1 VQHFLETWGYA
12 AIFLLTVLES
22 ACIPIPSEVTLGLG
36 GALASGATI
45 AGTKGDLSL
54 GLVIV
59 VGILGSIVGSLLAYV
74 VGRVGGRPFV
84 DRFGRYV
91 LVTQRDLDRAHD
103 WFARR
108 GEPAV
113 LIGRVVPF
121 VRTFIS
127 LPAGV
132 ARMPVGRFTVFTAI
146 GVAVWVTLLSC
157 IGYALGGSWNSM
169 THVFGLA
176 GYVIG
181 AVVIV
186 AIVALLAL
194 RYRARRR
201 RPLSGG

>member
-1 VQHFLETWGYA
+1 MQSFLETRGYA

-22 ACIPIPSEVTLGLG
+22 ACVPVPSEVTLGLG

-45 AGTKGDLSL
+45 AGTKGDLHL
-54 GLVIV
+54 GLVIA
-59 VGILGSIVGSLLAYV
+59 VGILGSVVGSLLAYL
-74 VGRVGGRPFV
+74 VGRVGGRPLV
-84 DRFGRYV
+84 ERFGRYL
-91 LVTQRDLDRAHD
+91 LVTDRDLDRAHD

-127 LPAGV
+127 LPAGL
-132 ARMPVGRFTVFTAI
+132 ARMPVGRFTVFTTI

-169 THVFGLA
+169 TRAFGLA

-181 AVVIV
+181 AIV
-186 AIVALLAL
+186 MVSIATILAL

-201 RPLSGG
+201 RRVPGG

>member
-1 VQHFLETWGYA
+1 MQHFLETWGYA

-45 AGTKGDLSL
+45 AGTKGDLNL
-54 GLVIV
+54 GLVIL
-59 VGILGSIVGSLLAYV
+59 VGILGSLVGSLIAYL

-84 DRFGRYV
+84 DRFGRYL
-91 LVTQRDLDRAHD
+91 LVTERDLDRAHG
-103 WFARR
+103 WFERR

-127 LPAGV
+127 LPAGA
-132 ARMPVGRFTVFTAI
+132 ARMPVGRFTVFTTI
-146 GVAVWVTLLSC
+146 GVAIWVTLLSS

-169 THVFGLA
+169 TRAIGVA

-181 AVVIV
+181 AIVIV
-186 AIVALLAL
+186 AIVTFLAL
-194 RYRARRR
+194 RYRAQRRR
-201 RPLSGG
+201 RISSG